1 MMALTAMDFV
11 AKAKEQITEI
21 AIDEA
26 NKIISSTIILDVREP
41 GEFSQGH
48 LPGAINLPR
57 GLLEFKINGH
67 PTFEGQ
73 QTAEI
78 LVYCQVGGRSALAAE
93 TMLQMGYQK
102 PLSLAG
108 GFKAWAESGN
118 EIIKDANVC

>member
-1 MMALTAMDFV
+1 MALTAMDLV
-11 AKAKEQITEI
+11 AKAKEQITEVSTE
-21 AIDEA
+21 DGV
-26 NKIISSTIILDVREP
+26 KMLSSTLILDVREP
-41 GEFSQGH
+41 GEFAQGH
-48 LPGAINLPR
+48 LPNAINLPR

-73 QTAEI
+73 QDADI

-93 TMLQMGYQK
+93 TMLKLGYQK

-118 EIIKDANVC
+118 DIVKDTNVC

>member
-1 MMALTAMDFV
+1 MSLTAMDLV

-21 AIDEA
+21 SLEEA
-26 NKIISSTIILDVREP
+26 NKTLSNMIILDVREP
-41 GEFSQGH
+41 GEFAQGH

-57 GLLEFKINGH
+57 GLLEFKINSH

-73 QTAEI
+73 QAAEI

-108 GFKAWAESGN
+108 GFKAWVESGKA
-118 EIIKDANVC
+118 IIKDANVC